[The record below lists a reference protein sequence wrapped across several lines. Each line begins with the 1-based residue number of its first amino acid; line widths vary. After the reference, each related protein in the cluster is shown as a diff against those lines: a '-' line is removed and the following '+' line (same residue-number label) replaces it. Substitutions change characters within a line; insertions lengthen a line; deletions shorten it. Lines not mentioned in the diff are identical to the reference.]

1 MHQCHICI
9 KGRLN
14 NFWQIKIKAYH
25 IAPMSCGHKGQA
37 QIRQNESSHITN
49 LCDSKLPVSKRI
61 VDQSI

>member
-49 LCDSKLPVSKRI
+49 LCDSNTCT
-61 VDQSI
+61 SI

>member
-1 MHQCHICI
+1 MHQCHIYI

-49 LCDSKLPVSKRI
+49 LCDSNT
-61 VDQSI
+61 SI